1 MLPPSTM
8 SLLMFLMVQGWLRP
22 GWDWLVA
29 RKLSSFWREIDGSP
43 LEADLARFCDT
54 AVSVGFAEI
63 QTKRAASQS
72 VGRLLIQTGR
82 PLDQL
87 TVADLD
93 GLAAACRAR
102 EAATGQGWRHYRPR
116 SCAPTRSCSISAS
129 STSRQNRPSDRTA
142 SRHGWPTATRT
153 CAPRSLPTSSESSAP
168 AGPRPSQALRPGS
181 LTSAGSSPKPTPNSP
196 RWPDCGAS
204 ATSNPT

>member
-1 MLPPSTM
+1 MLPVPANAPAPERATTPSAGELLAAWQADQAATGRGNPASEGAARKFLGRWPVPQDWADQPLAARLMLPPSTM

-93 GLAAACRAR
+93 GLAAACRAPR
-102 EAATGQGWRHYRPR
+102 GCDRAGLAALSVRARVRPHG
-116 SCAPTRSCSISAS
+116 PVP
-129 STSRQNRPSDRTA
+129 SR
-142 SRHGWPTATRT
+142 
-153 CAPRSLPTSSESSAP
+153 
-168 AGPRPSQALRPGS
+168 
-181 LTSAGSSPKPTPNSP
+181 
-196 RWPDCGAS
+196 
-204 ATSNPT
+204 